1 MSSGFC
7 CCWRAQEGEDVE
19 RAWGEDLDRLFRNG
33 LQHIV
38 LRSMGRRRVP
48 GLRPLLS
55 RMQTQNS
62 YDRIQGEEE
71 DSETP
76 ARGSRLRNFWGLRI
90 KKTLRLG
97 SCKTPRRRRRWG
109 VRVAVRSLR
118 IRLVTSPLVLLAKLR
133 DRYVRMMIA
142 LEGRTRSNLF
152 VSTVPVY
159 PLHMPGRAG
168 THLFF

>member
-1 MSSGFC
+1 
-7 CCWRAQEGEDVE
+7 
-19 RAWGEDLDRLFRNG
+19 
-33 LQHIV
+33 
-38 LRSMGRRRVP
+38 MGRRRVP
-48 GLRPLLS
+48 GLGPLLS

-71 DSETP
+71 DSETSV
-76 ARGSRLRNFWGLRI
+76 RGSRLRNFWGLRI

-97 SCKTPRRRRRWG
+97 SCKTTRRRRRWG
-109 VRVAVRSLR
+109 VRVAARSLR

-152 VSTVPVY
+152 VSTVPIY
-159 PLHMPGRAG
+159 PLHMPGREG